1 MSGLA
6 GVRGSAMSDWLKVIA
21 RYVIWAALI
30 LGTLW
35 AFYDAGRK
43 QGVFEARLECS
54 RGQTRQA
61 ADALNQ
67 FIAGAKELTAQA
79 NAASQQL
86 AQQIA
91 DRAAA
96 DNQSTREIRDALK
109 KTADRRVNCEFD
121 ADVMQQLAAAQ
132 QRAATA
138 TTNGI
143 ASRIGGTVPAT
154 GAAGR

>member
-1 MSGLA
+1 
-6 GVRGSAMSDWLKVIA
+6 MSDWLKFIA
-21 RYVIWAALI
+21 RYAVWGVIVW
-30 LGTLW
+30 GG
-35 AFYDAGRK
+35 FEAGHK
-43 QGVFEARLECS
+43 QGMADARLECS
-54 RGQTRQA
+54 RGQTQQA

-67 FIAGAKELTAQA
+67 FIAGTKLLTAQA

-109 KTADRRVNCEFD
+109 KTASRRVNCEFD
-121 ADVMQQLAAAQ
+121 ADVMQQLTAAQ
-132 QRAATA
+132 QRAAAA
-138 TTNGI
+138 TTSGI

-154 GAAGR
+154 GAAER

>member
-1 MSGLA
+1 MSELA
-6 GVRGSAMSDWLKVIA
+6 GVRGSVMTMNKWSLLGLLVGFAAS
-21 RYVIWAALI
+21 IWYIRNDSYNDGLAA
-30 LGTLW
+30 G
-35 AFYDAGRK
+35 
-43 QGVFEARLECS
+43 RLECS
-54 RGQTRQA
+54 RGQTQQA

-67 FIAGAKELTAQA
+67 CIAGAKELTAQA

-96 DNQSTREIRDALK
+96 DDQSTREIRDALK
-109 KTADRRVNCEFD
+109 KTAARRVNCEFD

-132 QRAATA
+132 QRAAA
-138 TTNGI
+138 AATNGI

-154 GAAGR
+154 GAAER

>member
-1 MSGLA
+1 
-6 GVRGSAMSDWLKVIA
+6 MSDWLKFIA
-21 RYVIWAALI
+21 RYAVWGVIVW
-30 LGTLW
+30 GG
-35 AFYDAGRK
+35 FQAGHK
-43 QGVFEARLECS
+43 QGMADARLECS
-54 RGQTRQA
+54 RSQTRQA

-96 DNQSTREIRDALK
+96 DDQSTREIRNALK
-109 KTADRRVNCEFD
+109 KTAARRVNCEFD

-132 QRAATA
+132 QRAAA
-138 TTNGI
+138 AATNGVTGR
-143 ASRIGGTVPAT
+143 AGGALPAT

>member
-1 MSGLA
+1 MTMNKWSLLGLLIGLA
-6 GVRGSAMSDWLKVIA
+6 AS
-21 RYVIWAALI
+21 IWYIRNDSYNDGLAA
-30 LGTLW
+30 G
-35 AFYDAGRK
+35 
-43 QGVFEARLECS
+43 RLECS
-54 RGQTRQA
+54 RGQTQQA
-61 ADALNQ
+61 ANALNQ
-67 FIAGAKELTAQA
+67 FIAGTKALTAQA

-96 DNQSTREIRDALK
+96 DDQSTREIRDALK

-121 ADVMQQLAAAQ
+121 ADVMQQLTAAQ

-138 TTNGI
+138 TTSGI

-154 GAAGR
+154 GAAER

>member
-1 MSGLA
+1 MTMNKWSLLGLFIGLA
-6 GVRGSAMSDWLKVIA
+6 AS
-21 RYVIWAALI
+21 IWYIRNDSYNDGL
-30 LGTLW
+30 T
-35 AFYDAGRK
+35 AG
-43 QGVFEARLECS
+43 RLECS
-54 RGQTRQA
+54 QGQTQQA

-67 FIAGAKELTAQA
+67 FIAGTKALTAQA

-96 DNQSTREIRDALK
+96 DDQSTREIRDALK
-109 KTADRRVNCEFD
+109 KTAGRRVNCEFD

-138 TTNGI
+138 TTSGI

-154 GAAGR
+154 GAAER

>member
-1 MSGLA
+1 
-6 GVRGSAMSDWLKVIA
+6 MSDWLKVIV
-21 RYVIWAALI
+21 RYVVWSALI
-30 LGTLW
+30 FGTLW
-35 AFYDAGRK
+35 AFYDAGHK
-43 QGVFEARLECS
+43 QGLADARLECS
-54 RGQTRQA
+54 RSQTRQA

-96 DNQSTREIRDALK
+96 DDQSTREIRDALK
-109 KTADRRVNCEFD
+109 KTAARRVNCVFD
-121 ADVMQQLAAAQ
+121 ADVMQQLSTAQ
-132 QRAATA
+132 QRAAAA

-154 GAAGR
+154 GAAER

>member
-1 MSGLA
+1 
-6 GVRGSAMSDWLKVIA
+6 MSDWLKVIV
-21 RYVIWAALI
+21 RYVVWSALI
-30 LGTLW
+30 FGTLW

-43 QGVFEARLECS
+43 QGLADAHLECS
-54 RGQTRQA
+54 RGQTHQA

-67 FIAGAKELTAQA
+67 FITGAKELTAQA

>member
-1 MSGLA
+1 
-6 GVRGSAMSDWLKVIA
+6 MSDWLKVIA
-21 RYVIWAALI
+21 RYVIWSVLI

-35 AFYDAGRK
+35 SFYDAGRRK
-43 QGVFEARLECS
+43 GVSDARLECS
-54 RGQTRQA
+54 QGQTQQA
-61 ADALNQ
+61 ASALNQ
-67 FIAGAKELTAQA
+67 FIAGTKELTAQA

-109 KTADRRVNCEFD
+109 KTASRRVNCVFD

-132 QRAATA
+132 QRAAAT

-143 ASRIGGTVPAT
+143 TGRTGGTVSAT

>member
-1 MSGLA
+1 MTINIRWLWLSLPLLLIGIFLLSVRHAYNKGL
-6 GVRGSAMSDWLKVIA
+6 SD
-21 RYVIWAALI
+21 
-30 LGTLW
+30 
-35 AFYDAGRK
+35 
-43 QGVFEARLECS
+43 ARLECS

-86 AQQIA
+86 AQQIV

-109 KTADRRVNCEFD
+109 KTASGRANCVFD
-121 ADVMQQLAAAQ
+121 ADVMQQLVAAQ
-132 QRAATA
+132 QRAAAA
-138 TTNGI
+138 TTSGI
-143 ASRIGGTVPAT
+143 TGRTGGTVPAT

>member
-1 MSGLA
+1 
-6 GVRGSAMSDWLKVIA
+6 MSDWLKVIV
-21 RYVIWAALI
+21 RYAVWSALI
-30 LGTLW
+30 FGTLW
-35 AFYDAGRK
+35 AVYDAGRR
-43 QGVFEARLECS
+43 QGLTDARLECS
-54 RGQTRQA
+54 RGQTQLA
-61 ADALNQ
+61 SDALNQ
-67 FIAGAKELTAQA
+67 FVAGARLLTAQA

-109 KTADRRVNCEFD
+109 KTASGRVNCVFD
-121 ADVMQQLAAAQ
+121 ADVMRQLTAAQ
-132 QRAATA
+132 QRASTA

-143 ASRIGGTVPAT
+143 TSRTGGTVPVT